1 MSDSTT
7 TTGPIRNDSLDEPIT
22 GLEPDAPLWD
32 TSAMRAE
39 FSVEAFAAPFV
50 IVERRSD
57 GAKGTLQFG
66 RVGDT
71 RYYFAFV
78 AE

>member
-1 MSDSTT
+1 MSDSITT
-7 TTGPIRNDSLDEPIT
+7 PGPIRNDSLDEPID
-22 GLEPDAPLWD
+22 GLEADAPLWD
-32 TSAMRAE
+32 TDALRAE

-50 IVERRSD
+50 VVKRKSD
-57 GAKGTLQFG
+57 GATGTLQFG

-78 AE
+78 AD